1 MTQRLPRSLSA
12 VRRAAASCERCS
24 LYRNATQ
31 TVFGEGPA
39 RPTLMLIGE
48 QPGDQ
53 EDRQGRPFV
62 GPAGRV
68 LDRALAEAGIDRGE
82 VYVTNAV
89 KHFKNVPRGKKRLHQ
104 KPNPDEVRACK
115 WWLEQE
121 VALLRPRLA
130 VALGATAARA
140 LFGRTVTIS
149 RARGA
154 PMPVGESP
162 RGDPLEAFVTIHPS
176 YVLRQR
182 DEESR
187 ARQYALLV
195 EDLRT
200 IARHART
207 RLRSA
212 R

>member
-162 RGDPLEAFVTIHPS
+162 PGDPLEAFVTIHPS

-182 DEESR
+182 DKESR